1 MNLKEFFPKNLLAKG
16 ENKTQK
22 FSNDQTMI
30 YPIQKRLYY
39 RVTNMFCIGRMHN
52 NLIITNQTKP
62 IIANMERNLAIP
74 TVIPR
79 SFPFI

>member
-39 RVTNMFCIGRMHN
+39 RVTNMFCIGRIH

-62 IIANMERNLAIP
+62 LIANMERNSAIP
-74 TVIPR
+74 TVIP
-79 SFPFI
+79 